1 MKRNRTRPIRRV
13 LAALWMGGR
22 FGTDVLAGV
31 FRRAAE
37 RGGWDV
43 RVVRF
48 REILAG
54 EIERARLDGGLDGLV
69 FDYWASEFPRVLKSV
84 QVPVVLLDVPGAA
97 AFAAKRPRV
106 AVIRSD
112 NAAIGRAAAREL
124 LGHGVYRSF
133 GFVGASEGQPW
144 SAERGAAFR
153 ATLEAAGAEGRECPG
168 GVGSPGLAAWL
179 RSLPAPAG
187 VFAAND
193 ETGARVLS
201 VCRAARLPVPGR
213 VSVLG
218 VDDET
223 FLCENAHPPLSSVV
237 PDFERQGWLAAC
249 AIESMAEGRAA
260 APPAAVGV
268 RGIVRRASTRGGPSA
283 AGLLVQRALAFIRQ
297 RACDGIGVPD
307 VAAHL
312 GVSRRLLDLRFREE
326 QGRTVLDAIQERCL
340 GEVRRRL
347 SETDETIGEIAA
359 ACGYGDVSH
368 LRRLFRARF
377 HAGMR
382 TWRESVRRRPPKP

>member
-1 MKRNRTRPIRRV
+1 MKSNRPRPIRRV

-43 RVVRF
+43 RVIRF
-48 REILAG
+48 RESLAG
-54 EIERARLDGGLDGLV
+54 EIERARRDGGLDGLV
-69 FDYWASEFPRVLKSV
+69 FDYWGSAFQRVLQSV
-84 QVPVVLLDVPGAA
+84 RVPVVLLDVPGAA

-106 AVIRSD
+106 AVIHSD
-112 NAAIGRAAAREL
+112 NAAVGRVAAREL

-133 GFVGASEGQPW
+133 GFVGAAEGQTW

-153 ATLEAAGAEGRECPG
+153 ATLDAAGAEGREFPG

-201 VCRAARLPVPGR
+201 VCRAARIPVPGR

-223 FLCENAHPPLSSVV
+223 FFCENAHPPLSSIV
-237 PDFERQGWLAAC
+237 PDFERQGWLAAS
-249 AIESMAEGRAA
+249 AIEAMAEGRATP
-260 APPAAVGV
+260 PPAVVGV
-268 RGIVRRASTRGGPSA
+268 RGIVRRASTGGGPSS
-283 AGLLVQRALAFIRQ
+283 AGLLVQRALAVIRQ
-297 RACDGIGVPD
+297 RACEGIGVPD

-312 GVSRRLLDLRFREE
+312 GVSRRLLDLRFREQ
-326 QGRTVLDAIQERCL
+326 QGRTVLDAIQERRL
-340 GEVRRRL
+340 GEVCRRL

-368 LRRLFRARF
+368 LRRLFLARF
-377 HAGMR
+377 HVGMR
-382 TWRESVRRRPPKP
+382 TWRETFRRLPPRS